1 MRALKALWAAE
12 IQSDRDLRLYV
23 LRTTA
28 WCAALALSLD
38 IVNQLTFFTG
48 WHSALRSWLV
58 TILIS
63 SGIAFVAAR
72 AIGRTQLALWRAKVD
87 VEVLSR
93 TDPLTGLLNR
103 RALLADVDQVPDS
116 MILLIVDIDR
126 FKDVNDTHG
135 HLVGDEVIR
144 TVSAMLAAHLG
155 DLGRVGRL
163 GGEEFAALCLDVP
176 LTELTQRLHA
186 FRRSL
191 SSTSL
196 LAAGTGVSVTVSG
209 GVAIRRDGQTFE
221 MLYAAADR
229 ALYAAKN
236 AGRNRILID
245 EIAGYREIGGDPD
258 PTWPAVERSGTEAA

>member
-1 MRALKALWAAE
+1 MRALKALWVAE
-12 IQSDRDLRLYV
+12 IRSDRDLRSYV

-28 WCAALALSLD
+28 WCAASALSLD
-38 IVNQLTFFTG
+38 IVNQLTFFTA
-48 WHSALRSWLV
+48 WDVALRSWLV

-63 SGIAFVAAR
+63 GSIAFVAAR
-72 AIGRTQLALWRAKVD
+72 VLGHSQLALWRAKVD
-87 VEVLSR
+87 LEVLSR

-103 RALLADVDQVPDS
+103 RALLVDVDQVPDA
-116 MILLIVDIDR
+116 MTLLIADIDR
-126 FKDVNDTHG
+126 FKDVNDMHG

-144 TVSAMLAAHLG
+144 SVASMMAAHLG

-163 GGEEFAALCLDVP
+163 GGEEFAFLCFDVP
-176 LTELTQRLHA
+176 LIELTRRLQA
-186 FRRSL
+186 FRLSL
-191 SSTSL
+191 SGTSL
-196 LAAGTGVSVTVSG
+196 LVGGTGVSVTVSG

-245 EIAGYREIGGDPD
+245 EVTGYRELGCDTAT
-258 PTWPAVERSGTEAA
+258 TWPASKPGGTEAA